1 MRISNPQQ
9 RDTPFLTIITSN
21 IKFNKT
27 PIVSYPEKM
36 RLTAVKLSGKYQQQ
50 ALSPAVDMLDLSK
63 RICTA

>member
-9 RDTPFLTIITSN
+9 RENPFLTIITTN

-36 RLTAVKLSGKYQQQ
+36 RLTAVKLSGEIS
-50 ALSPAVDMLDLSK
+50 AAGIEPCS
-63 RICTA
+63 